1 MRSKSA
7 VGLLLGAWLLWML
20 LTAPARLLTAAL
32 PAGIGV
38 GELAGTVWQ
47 GEARDIVWR
56 GAGLAHLRWRLAF
69 SGALPGWQISF
80 SDPSGLRGLAW
91 LQGLSALTLRDARLI
106 VPAGVAGRGL
116 TQAGSVD
123 AEGLITLEIAEA
135 RFSPAGCQQISEG
148 RARWQDAT
156 LSSPAGSLTLA
167 SVSGKFSCTPAGAL
181 ALSISQDSHQLSLSG
196 QGTLAPDGSYAFRG
210 TLQSRQSTPALLAAL
225 IARGGRQD
233 EHGRTPWQL
242 QGKWSLPE
250 KP

>member
-1 MRSKSA
+1 M
-7 VGLLLGAWLLWML
+7 LLGAWLLWML

-80 SDPSGLRGLAW
+80 SDPSGLRGQVW
-91 LQGLSALTLRDARLI
+91 LQGLSALTLRDGRLI

-116 TQAGSVD
+116 AQSGSVD
-123 AEGLITLEIAEA
+123 AGG
-135 RFSPAGCQQISEG
+135 PDYAGDRRGALQPRRLQQISDG

-167 SVSGKFSCTPAGAL
+167 SVSGKFSCTRGAL
-181 ALSISQDSHQLSLSG
+181 ALNISQESHQLSLS
-196 QGTLAPDGSYAFRG
+196 DGH
-210 TLQSRQSTPALLAAL
+210 P
-225 IARGGRQD
+225 
-233 EHGRTPWQL
+233 RT
-242 QGKWSLPE
+242 
-250 KP
+250 

>member
-38 GELAGTVWQ
+38 GELSGTVWR
-47 GEARDIVWR
+47 GEARDIAWR

-69 SGALPGWQISF
+69 SGALPGWRISF
-80 SDPSGLRGLAW
+80 SDPSGLRGQVW
-91 LQGLSALTLRDARLI
+91 LQGVSALTLRDGRLT
-106 VPAGVAGRGL
+106 VPADVAGRGL
-116 TQAGSVD
+116 TRGEPVD
-123 AEGLITLEIAEA
+123 ASGLITLAIAEA
-135 RFSPAGCQQISEG
+135 RFSRDGCQQISEG

-156 LSSPAGSLTLA
+156 LSSPAGTLTLA

-181 ALSISQDSHQLSLSG
+181 ALDISQDSHQLSLSG
-196 QGTLAPDGSYAFRG
+196 QGTLAPDGGYAFRG

-242 QGKWSLPE
+242 QGKWSPLE